1 MGRISLDLFRR
12 KSHDENSERELPGY
26 LKAMHDVPTR
36 DSKRDLGLL
45 VNHKKD
51 RLSMDEAREKVPVAA
66 NKTETETAKTTENAS
81 SVSSRREETL
91 AAVRKSAELERQD
104 SAAVRKVQVL

>member
-66 NKTETETAKTTENAS
+66 KKTETAS
-81 SVSSRREETL
+81 SASSRGEETL

>member
-1 MGRISLDLFRR
+1 
-12 KSHDENSERELPGY
+12 
-26 LKAMHDVPTR
+26 VPTR

-66 NKTETETAKTTENAS
+66 KKTETETTKTTENAS
-81 SVSSRREETL
+81 SASSRGEETL
-91 AAVRKSAELERQD
+91 ARKSAELERQD